1 MLSSLDVKPNFLIT
15 TQSVYGRSCRL
26 WATKAVELSISG
38 VARMLNLVAHGVHI
52 HKIRQKS
59 HEFLHQYN
67 NMKTKLRIAN
77 VNVNVNL
84 YGASSQKNA
93 YNALN
98 ICGWNGNRVAFTAS
112 RSLPNGDECK
122 QKLSNGCMLE

>member
-84 YGASSQKNA
+84 YGASSQKTP
-93 YNALN
+93 
-98 ICGWNGNRVAFTAS
+98 IMR
-112 RSLPNGDECK
+112 
-122 QKLSNGCMLE
+122 